1 MQKVTKYKTMSEVKS
16 WNKDNNL
23 AFKKT
28 KTNVSLFSGSGLP
41 NQHHLDKNELTGN
54 FSSDNEFEIVKCKK
68 LLEVNILNLKNI
80 LGPL

>member
-1 MQKVTKYKTMSEVKS
+1 MVTQKVTKYKTMSEVKS

-41 NQHHLDKNELTGN
+41 N
-54 FSSDNEFEIVKCKK
+54 
-68 LLEVNILNLKNI
+68 
-80 LGPL
+80 